1 MKINKKPNTDLNIN
15 INNSSLQNNQS
26 KEEFLKLKIV
36 KIFFSRKF
44 LKI

>member
-26 KEEFLKLKIV
+26 KENLKV
-36 KIFFSRKF
+36 KNSKNFFF
-44 LKI
+44 